1 MKKMSLLL
9 KRKKMGFR
17 EHKGFTLIEL
27 LVTVGLSVLFTGVVL
42 AALTASRQ
50 LCTSISANQD
60 LQQTANVVMNKIIKG
75 SGETGGIF
83 RLSEAVSYTRTS
95 LSDLSFVGTDGTTRR
110 YFLTNANTELRYS
123 HPVNGSATNEL
134 VYKAPAGTTLT
145 LRFWPDVTNISLGI
159 DVGLSK
165 TVNGRTVTG
174 SATTVITIRNHVT

>member
-1 MKKMSLLL
+1 L
-9 KRKKMGFR
+9 KGRKTKR
-17 EHKGFTLIEL
+17 EKEKGFTLMEL

-42 AALTASRQ
+42 AALITSRQ
-50 LCTSISANQD
+50 LCTSISSIQD

-83 RLSEAVSYTRTS
+83 RLSEAVSYTITS

-110 YFLTNANTELRYS
+110 YYLSNANTELRYS
-123 HPVNGSATNEL
+123 HPVNGSTTNEL
-134 VYKAPAGTTLT
+134 IYRAPAGTTLT
-145 LRFWPDVTNISLGI
+145 LRFWAQVTNITVGI